1 MTFSSRYTPVAPY
14 RQMLGDLR
22 GKYPHGELARR
33 LNVTP
38 RTLHR
43 AMNAE
48 AVNITRKLADAI
60 LFEAGVGQE
69 PEPTHLGET
78 VTGADVFAYSQTA
91 RGKTFVAQCRRP
103 NQLRVAA

>member
-43 AMNAE
+43 AMNAG
-48 AVNITRKLADAI
+48 AVNITRKFADAI
-60 LFEAGVGQE
+60 LFEAGVGKE
-69 PEPTHLGET
+69 PELTYFGESI
-78 VTGADVFAYSQTA
+78 TGAHVFAYSQTA
-91 RGKTFVAQCRRP
+91 RGRTFVARCRGPR
-103 NQLRVAA
+103 QVGIAA